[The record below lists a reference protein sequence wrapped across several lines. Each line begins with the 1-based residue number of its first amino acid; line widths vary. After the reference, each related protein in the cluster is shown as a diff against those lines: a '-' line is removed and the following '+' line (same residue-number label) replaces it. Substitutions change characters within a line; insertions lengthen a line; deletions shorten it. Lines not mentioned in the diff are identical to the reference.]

1 MQIGS
6 VIQSITHTA
15 SGEEVNISPA
25 VGTIVNQ
32 QFVENLPLNEPRHRR
47 PHHCPEQLPSSK
59 TPGILFLLFWHNLI
73 RRLAYIHRKSTFNA
87 NPIHLPN
94 TQA

>member
-59 TPGILFLLFWHNLI
+59 HLAFFFIVLAQFDPSPGIH
-73 RRLAYIHRKSTFNA
+73 T
-87 NPIHLPN
+87 
-94 TQA
+94 